1 MLSPDICLYS
11 IHCSFS
17 KVRLHSPVSYK
28 LPLICPQLSASVL
41 SFLFQT
47 GGGDASRLRA
57 AEMNGSDQPF
67 SRLGQLWPGGQ
78 GHKLLGAEHPSGLG
92 MQQLLQETGGS
103 GEQRACQF
111 AVKANDIFTELEGLE
126 IISSLM
132 ISLVRLVPR
141 KSDLKQQSKKKRN

>member
-11 IHCSFS
+11 IHCSCS

-47 GGGDASRLRA
+47 GGGDAGQLRA

-67 SRLGQLWPGGQ
+67 SGLGQLWPGGQ
-78 GHKLLGAEHPSGLG
+78 GHKPLGAEHPSGLG

-103 GEQRACQF
+103 RS
-111 AVKANDIFTELEGLE
+111 NGLASLLSRPMT
-126 IISSLM
+126 SSLNWKAW
-132 ISLVRLVPR
+132 RL
-141 KSDLKQQSKKKRN
+141 SHLL